1 MSTKIAIN
9 GFGRIGRLTFRNLIE
24 SDKVE
29 IVAINDLTAVDMLA
43 HLLKYDSAHG
53 RFNGTLE
60 HTENSLIVNGKEITV
75 YAQRDPETLPW
86 AELNIDVVI
95 ESTGFFRDAE
105 GMGKHIKAGAK
116 KVALSAPAS
125 GDIKTIV
132 LGVNDGELTADDT
145 MVSNASCTTNCLSPM
160 AKVLDE
166 KFGIENGFMCTIHAY
181 TSDQRIQDAPHS
193 DKRRA
198 RAAAVNMIPTSTGAA
213 KAVALVLP
221 QLKGKLD
228 GYAMRV
234 PTITGSATDLTV
246 TLSKEVTA
254 EEVNAAMRGVND
266 GELTADDTMV
276 SNASCTT
283 NCLSPMAKVLDEKFG
298 IENGF
303 MCTIHAYTSDQRIQ
317 DAPHSD
323 KRRARAAAVN
333 MIPTSTGA
341 AKAVALV
348 LPQLKGKLDGYAMR
362 VPTITGSA
370 TDLTVTLSKEVTAEE
385 VNAAMREAAK
395 GPLKGILMYTEDPI
409 VSSDIVGDK
418 HSCIFDAG
426 ITSVKGNLVKVLG
439 WYDNEAGYS
448 ARLANLVERLA

>member
-9 GFGRIGRLTFRNLIE
+9 GFGRIGRLTFRNLME
-24 SDKVE
+24 SSKVD
-29 IVAINDLTAVDMLA
+29 IVAINDLTATDMLA

-53 RFNGTLE
+53 RFNGTVS

-86 AELNIDVVI
+86 SELGVEVVV
-95 ESTGFFRDAE
+95 ESTGFFRDHA
-105 GMGKHIKAGAK
+105 GMSKHIKAGAK

-132 LGVNDGELTADDT
+132 LGVNDNELTDADT

-166 KFGIENGFMCTIHAY
+166 KFGIVSGFMCTIHAY
-181 TSDQRIQDAPHS
+181 TSDQNLQDAPHS

-198 RAAAVNMIPTSTGAA
+198 RAAAVNMIPTTTGAA

-246 TLSKEVTA
+246 QLSRDVTA
-254 EEVNAAMRGVND
+254 EEINAAM
-266 GELTADDTMV
+266 
-276 SNASCTT
+276 
-283 NCLSPMAKVLDEKFG
+283 K
-298 IENGF
+298 
-303 MCTIHAYTSDQRIQ
+303 
-317 DAPHSD
+317 
-323 KRRARAAAVN
+323 
-333 MIPTSTGA
+333 
-341 AKAVALV
+341 
-348 LPQLKGKLDGYAMR
+348 
-362 VPTITGSA
+362 
-370 TDLTVTLSKEVTAEE
+370 
-385 VNAAMREAAK
+385 EAAE

-426 ITSVKGNLVKVLG
+426 VTSAKGNLVKVLG

-448 ARLANLVERLA
+448 ARLADLVERIA

>member
-29 IVAINDLTAVDMLA
+29 VIAINDLTAVDMLA

-53 RFNGTLE
+53 RFNGTVT

-86 AELNIDVVI
+86 GEIGVDLVI

-132 LGVNDGELTADDT
+132 LGVNDDQLTDSDT

-166 KFGIENGFMCTIHAY
+166 KFGIESGFMCTIHAY

-246 TLSKEVTA
+246 QLSREVTA
-254 EEVNAAMRGVND
+254 EEINAAM
-266 GELTADDTMV
+266 
-276 SNASCTT
+276 
-283 NCLSPMAKVLDEKFG
+283 K
-298 IENGF
+298 
-303 MCTIHAYTSDQRIQ
+303 
-317 DAPHSD
+317 
-323 KRRARAAAVN
+323 
-333 MIPTSTGA
+333 
-341 AKAVALV
+341 
-348 LPQLKGKLDGYAMR
+348 
-362 VPTITGSA
+362 
-370 TDLTVTLSKEVTAEE
+370 
-385 VNAAMREAAK
+385 EAAE

-426 ITSVKGNLVKVLG
+426 VTSAKGNLVKVLG

-448 ARLANLVERLA
+448 ARLANLVERLT

>member
-24 SDKVE
+24 SNKVE
-29 IVAINDLTAVDMLA
+29 VVAINDLTAVDMLA

-53 RFNGTLE
+53 RFNGTVE
-60 HTENSLIVNGKEITV
+60 HTDNGLIVNGKEITV

-86 AELNIDVVI
+86 AELDIDVVI

-132 LGVNDGELTADDT
+132 LGVNDVELTADDT

-166 KFGIENGFMCTIHAY
+166 KFGIDSGFMCTIHAY

-254 EEVNAAMRGVND
+254 EEVNAAM
-266 GELTADDTMV
+266 
-276 SNASCTT
+276 
-283 NCLSPMAKVLDEKFG
+283 K
-298 IENGF
+298 
-303 MCTIHAYTSDQRIQ
+303 
-317 DAPHSD
+317 
-323 KRRARAAAVN
+323 
-333 MIPTSTGA
+333 
-341 AKAVALV
+341 
-348 LPQLKGKLDGYAMR
+348 
-362 VPTITGSA
+362 
-370 TDLTVTLSKEVTAEE
+370 
-385 VNAAMREAAK
+385 EAAE

-426 ITSVKGNLVKVLG
+426 LTSAKGNLVKVLG

>member
-9 GFGRIGRLTFRNLIE
+9 GFGRIGRLTFRNLME
-24 SDKVE
+24 SSKVD
-29 IVAINDLTAVDMLA
+29 IVAINDLTATDMLA

-53 RFNGTLE
+53 RFNGTVS

-86 AELNIDVVI
+86 RELGVEVVI
-95 ESTGFFRDAE
+95 ESTGFFRDHA
-105 GMGKHIKAGAK
+105 GMSKHIKAGAK

-132 LGVNDGELTADDT
+132 LGVNDDELTDADT

-166 KFGIENGFMCTIHAY
+166 KFGIVSGFMCTIHAY
-181 TSDQRIQDAPHS
+181 TSDQNLQDAPHS

-198 RAAAVNMIPTSTGAA
+198 RAAAVNMIPTTTGAA

-246 TLSKEVTA
+246 QLSRDVTA
-254 EEVNAAMRGVND
+254 EEINAAM
-266 GELTADDTMV
+266 
-276 SNASCTT
+276 
-283 NCLSPMAKVLDEKFG
+283 K
-298 IENGF
+298 
-303 MCTIHAYTSDQRIQ
+303 
-317 DAPHSD
+317 
-323 KRRARAAAVN
+323 
-333 MIPTSTGA
+333 
-341 AKAVALV
+341 
-348 LPQLKGKLDGYAMR
+348 
-362 VPTITGSA
+362 
-370 TDLTVTLSKEVTAEE
+370 
-385 VNAAMREAAK
+385 EAAQ

-426 ITSVKGNLVKVLG
+426 VTSAKGNLVKVLG

-448 ARLANLVERLA
+448 ARLADLVERIA

>member
-29 IVAINDLTAVDMLA
+29 VVAINDLTAVDMLA

-53 RFNGTLE
+53 RFNGTVT

-75 YAQRDPETLPW
+75 YAQRDPEMLPW
-86 AELNIDVVI
+86 GEIGVDLVV

-132 LGVNDGELTADDT
+132 LGVNDDQLTDSDT

-166 KFGIENGFMCTIHAY
+166 KFGIESGFMCTIHAY

-246 TLSKEVTA
+246 QLSREVTA
-254 EEVNAAMRGVND
+254 EEINAAM
-266 GELTADDTMV
+266 
-276 SNASCTT
+276 
-283 NCLSPMAKVLDEKFG
+283 K
-298 IENGF
+298 
-303 MCTIHAYTSDQRIQ
+303 
-317 DAPHSD
+317 
-323 KRRARAAAVN
+323 
-333 MIPTSTGA
+333 
-341 AKAVALV
+341 
-348 LPQLKGKLDGYAMR
+348 
-362 VPTITGSA
+362 
-370 TDLTVTLSKEVTAEE
+370 
-385 VNAAMREAAK
+385 EAAE

-426 ITSVKGNLVKVLG
+426 VTSAKGNLVKVLG

>member
-1 MSTKIAIN
+1 
-9 GFGRIGRLTFRNLIE
+9 
-24 SDKVE
+24 
-29 IVAINDLTAVDMLA
+29 
-43 HLLKYDSAHG
+43 
-53 RFNGTLE
+53 
-60 HTENSLIVNGKEITV
+60 LIVNGKEITV
-75 YAQRDPETLPW
+75 YAQRDPEALPW
-86 AELNIDVVI
+86 GEIGVEVVV
-95 ESTGFFRDAE
+95 ESTGFFTNAE
-105 GMGKHIKAGAK
+105 GMGKHITAGAK
-116 KVALSAPAS
+116 KVVLSAPAK

-132 LGVNDGELTADDT
+132 LGVNDDQLTDADT

-166 KFGIENGFMCTIHAY
+166 KFGIESGFMCTIHAY

-246 TLSKEVTA
+246 QLSREVTA
-254 EEVNAAMRGVND
+254 EEINAAM
-266 GELTADDTMV
+266 
-276 SNASCTT
+276 
-283 NCLSPMAKVLDEKFG
+283 K
-298 IENGF
+298 
-303 MCTIHAYTSDQRIQ
+303 
-317 DAPHSD
+317 
-323 KRRARAAAVN
+323 
-333 MIPTSTGA
+333 
-341 AKAVALV
+341 
-348 LPQLKGKLDGYAMR
+348 
-362 VPTITGSA
+362 
-370 TDLTVTLSKEVTAEE
+370 
-385 VNAAMREAAK
+385 EAAE

-426 ITSVKGNLVKVLG
+426 ITSAKGNLVKVLG

>member
-1 MSTKIAIN
+1 
-9 GFGRIGRLTFRNLIE
+9 
-24 SDKVE
+24 
-29 IVAINDLTAVDMLA
+29 MLA

-53 RFNGTLE
+53 RFNGTVA

-86 AELNIDVVI
+86 GEIGVEVVV
-95 ESTGFFRDAE
+95 ESTGFFTNAE
-105 GMGKHIKAGAK
+105 GMGKHITAGAK
-116 KVALSAPAS
+116 KVVLSAPAK

-132 LGVNDGELTADDT
+132 LGVNDDQLTDTDT

-166 KFGIENGFMCTIHAY
+166 KFGIESGFMCTIHAY
-181 TSDQRIQDAPHS
+181 TSDQRIQDAPHA

-246 TLSKEVTA
+246 QLSREVTA
-254 EEVNAAMRGVND
+254 EEINAAM
-266 GELTADDTMV
+266 
-276 SNASCTT
+276 
-283 NCLSPMAKVLDEKFG
+283 K
-298 IENGF
+298 
-303 MCTIHAYTSDQRIQ
+303 
-317 DAPHSD
+317 
-323 KRRARAAAVN
+323 
-333 MIPTSTGA
+333 
-341 AKAVALV
+341 
-348 LPQLKGKLDGYAMR
+348 
-362 VPTITGSA
+362 
-370 TDLTVTLSKEVTAEE
+370 
-385 VNAAMREAAK
+385 EAAE

-426 ITSVKGNLVKVLG
+426 ITSAKGNLVKVLG

>member
-9 GFGRIGRLTFRNLIE
+9 GFGRIGRLTFRNLME
-24 SDKVE
+24 SSKVD
-29 IVAINDLTAVDMLA
+29 IVAINDLTATDMLA

-53 RFNGTLE
+53 RFNGTVSY
-60 HTENSLIVNGKEITV
+60 TENSLIVNGKEITV

-86 AELNIDVVI
+86 SELGVEVVV
-95 ESTGFFRDAE
+95 ESTGFFRDHA
-105 GMGKHIKAGAK
+105 GMSKHIKAGAK

-132 LGVNDGELTADDT
+132 LGVNDDELTDADI

-166 KFGIENGFMCTIHAY
+166 KFGIVSGFMCTIHAY
-181 TSDQRIQDAPHS
+181 TSDQNLQDAPHS

-198 RAAAVNMIPTSTGAA
+198 RAAAVNMIPTTTGAA

-246 TLSKEVTA
+246 QLSRDVTA
-254 EEVNAAMRGVND
+254 EEINAAM
-266 GELTADDTMV
+266 
-276 SNASCTT
+276 
-283 NCLSPMAKVLDEKFG
+283 K
-298 IENGF
+298 
-303 MCTIHAYTSDQRIQ
+303 
-317 DAPHSD
+317 
-323 KRRARAAAVN
+323 
-333 MIPTSTGA
+333 
-341 AKAVALV
+341 
-348 LPQLKGKLDGYAMR
+348 
-362 VPTITGSA
+362 
-370 TDLTVTLSKEVTAEE
+370 
-385 VNAAMREAAK
+385 EAAE

-426 ITSVKGNLVKVLG
+426 VTSAKGNLVKVLG

-448 ARLANLVERLA
+448 ARLADLVERIA

>member
-29 IVAINDLTAVDMLA
+29 VVAINDLTAVDMLA

-53 RFNGTLE
+53 RFNGTVT

-86 AELNIDVVI
+86 GEIGVDLVI

-132 LGVNDGELTADDT
+132 LGVNDDQLTDSDT

-166 KFGIENGFMCTIHAY
+166 KFGIESGFMCTIHAY

-246 TLSKEVTA
+246 QLSREVTT
-254 EEVNAAMRGVND
+254 EEINAAM
-266 GELTADDTMV
+266 
-276 SNASCTT
+276 
-283 NCLSPMAKVLDEKFG
+283 K
-298 IENGF
+298 
-303 MCTIHAYTSDQRIQ
+303 
-317 DAPHSD
+317 
-323 KRRARAAAVN
+323 
-333 MIPTSTGA
+333 
-341 AKAVALV
+341 
-348 LPQLKGKLDGYAMR
+348 
-362 VPTITGSA
+362 
-370 TDLTVTLSKEVTAEE
+370 
-385 VNAAMREAAK
+385 EAAE

-426 ITSVKGNLVKVLG
+426 VTSAKGNLVKVLG